1 MGCVSAALLAMLV
14 ASTANAQ
21 AVDCRALAGPRSSE
35 REDPRT
41 VCRLLSALA
50 HDSMEGRATGSVGAR
65 RAARFIAEEF
75 RAAGLEPAGDSGYFQ
90 RVPLVRP
97 DRPNARSSFELAP
110 SLAARDSL
118 PEARRGL
125 DVNVIGRL
133 TGSDPVLK
141 DSVVLIDAHFDH
153 IGFTQS
159 PVDVDSVTA
168 WQALAAPIRAEM
180 GEWFKT
186 SGLAKRAETGS
197 YEMTDQEKSTMAAFS
212 ARVAG
217 VRVDMDSVRRRHPA
231 ARLDSIRNGADDDAS
246 GVIAVIEAARRLA
259 AGPHLKRTIIFA
271 AMTGEEVGLL
281 GTRWYME
288 HPVVPIAALVAN
300 LEIEMIGRPDSLS
313 GGRGRAWL
321 TGYERSTM
329 GEMFAA
335 AGIPIGPDRRPE
347 QSFFARSDNIAFARM
362 GIPAHTISSF
372 NMHHDYHQVTDDVS
386 AVDFDHMAA
395 VIDAVIKATTLLAN
409 GPAPTWKPGG
419 KP

>member
-1 MGCVSAALLAMLV
+1 
-14 ASTANAQ
+14 
-21 AVDCRALAGPRSSE
+21 
-35 REDPRT
+35 
-41 VCRLLSALA
+41 
-50 HDSMEGRATGSVGAR
+50 MEGRATGSVGAR

-97 DRPNARSSFELAP
+97 ERPNIRSSFELAP
-110 SLAARDSL
+110 SFAARDSL

-133 TGSDPVLK
+133 TGSDPMLK

-153 IGFTQS
+153 LGFTQS
-159 PVDVDSVTA
+159 PVDPDSVAA

-212 ARVAG
+212 ARVAA
-217 VRVDMDSVRRRHPA
+217 VRVNMDSVRRRHPV

-246 GVIAVIEAARRLA
+246 GVVAVIEIARRLA
-259 AGPHLKRTIIFA
+259 AGPRPKRTIIFT

-288 HPVVPIAALVAN
+288 HPVLPIAAMQAN
-300 LEIEMIGRPDSLS
+300 LEIEMIGRPDALA
-313 GGRGRAWL
+313 GGKGRAWL

-362 GIPAHTISSF
+362 GIPSHTMSSF
-372 NMHHDYHQVTDDVS
+372 NMHHDYHQVTDDISV
-386 AVDFDHMAA
+386 VDFEHMAA
-395 VIDAVIKATTLLAN
+395 VIDAATKAAELLAN
-409 GPAPTWKPGG
+409 GPAATWKPGG